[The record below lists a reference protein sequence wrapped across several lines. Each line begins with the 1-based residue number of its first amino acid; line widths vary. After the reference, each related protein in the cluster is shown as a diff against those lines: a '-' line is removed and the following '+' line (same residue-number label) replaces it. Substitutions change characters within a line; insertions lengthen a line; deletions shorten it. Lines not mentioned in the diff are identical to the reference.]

1 MDDDLTVD
9 EIEQAYLRALE
20 VAEAA
25 EAFFPTEEQIAL
37 SGELHTA
44 SPEDDPLPTKPATT
58 QASPAPEAQRPNRA
72 QRLESWQVIEALL
85 FVGGQ
90 PLTGRHLAELLGGSH
105 THEQVDELIANLNHT
120 YLSEARP
127 YELKL
132 GEGGYRMVLRPE
144 FEAVRSRV
152 YGQGPREVKL
162 TQDAVELLAFVAY
175 RQPVTKQ
182 DVDDT
187 GKPNAQ
193 ALLRQLL
200 RRELIA
206 LHRGEEADTYVT
218 TKRFLEVFGLAS
230 IDDLPQ
236 AMDFN
241 FK

>member
-25 EAFFPTEEQIAL
+25 EAFFPTEDQLAL
-37 SGELHTA
+37 AGEFHSTT
-44 SPEDDPLPTKPATT
+44 PEDDPLPARSALT
-58 QASPAPEAQRPNRA
+58 QTRPAPETQRPNRP

-105 THEQVDELIANLNHT
+105 THEQVDELIASLNHT
-120 YLSEARP
+120 YLSESRP

-162 TQDAVELLAFVAY
+162 SQDAVELLAFVAY
-175 RQPVTKQ
+175 RQPVTRQ

-206 LHRGEEADTYVT
+206 LQRGEDTETYVT
-218 TKRFLEVFGLAS
+218 TRRFLEVFGLAS
-230 IDDLPQ
+230 IHDLPQ